1 LSKISNLKNKSSNYI
16 PLFGFLD
23 VGVNEETV
31 HLGVDVFDG
40 NLETIETPGFSDLH
54 FLAESLNQVLVDDSI
69 RSGKKGKDVR
79 NKVTLILSQ
88 RIPVF

>member
-1 LSKISNLKNKSSNYI
+1 MSLINRSGSYYI

-23 VGVNEETV
+23 VGINEETV
-31 HLGVDVFDG
+31 HLGVDVFDR
-40 NLETIETPGFSDLH
+40 NLEAIETPGFSDLH

-69 RSGKKGKDVR
+69 RGGEKGKDVR
-79 NKVTLILSQ
+79 NKVTLILRQ